1 MRETTWN
8 IVYILYYQF
17 WWNKDVH
24 KLHLQDP
31 AGLGNR
37 DGIWRRSLG
46 AKLSAAW
53 WGESLRKRA
62 SVVFRRQK
70 PDRFCYMT
78 TRFELRF
85 CAYSSWLRLMFVDD
99 QLSKNEYDDD
109 SHNPGCRTSCTL
121 VGHNTSL
128 IFCSITIP
136 QCLYALSLRLATFT
150 SIHNLFPWF
159 SCFHVNWQSLPPLS
173 IRESQFLP
181 SLIGQ
186 LKTRYFQLAYSST
199 LRPHLPMSPDAY

>member
-1 MRETTWN
+1 MKETTWN
-8 IVYILYYQF
+8 
-17 WWNKDVH
+17 

-31 AGLGNR
+31 AGWGNR
-37 DGIWRRSLG
+37 DGICWRSLG

-53 WGESLRKRA
+53 WRGQSLRKRA

-78 TRFELRF
+78 TRFEFRL
-85 CAYSSWLRLMFVDD
+85 CSWLRLMFVDD

-109 SHNPGCRTSCTL
+109 NQNPGCRTSCTL

-128 IFCSITIP
+128 ICSITIP
-136 QCLYALSLRLATFT
+136 QCLYALSLRSATFA

-159 SCFHVNWQSLPPLS
+159 SCFHMNW
-173 IRESQFLP
+173 
-181 SLIGQ
+181 
-186 LKTRYFQLAYSST
+186 
-199 LRPHLPMSPDAY
+199 